1 MEDGSSQQHDSEG
14 PLVSSPVDQ
23 HRRSNGYH
31 SKNVS
36 IKERLSHFTWS
47 WFECTMSTG
56 ALATLLGQQPFTFDG
71 LEAIGK
77 IFFLL
82 NLVLFITFCGLITF
96 RFVMHPS
103 ALASSLHHPME
114 VRRAIERHATYR

>member
-1 MEDGSSQQHDSEG
+1 M
-14 PLVSSPVDQ
+14 SSPIDQ
-23 HRRSNGYH
+23 HRKSNGYH
-31 SKNVS
+31 SKHVS

-56 ALATLLGQQPFTFDG
+56 ALATLLGQQHFTFDG

-82 NLVLFITFCGLITF
+82 NVVLFISFCAMITF
-96 RFVMHPS
+96 RFIMHPS
-103 ALASSLHHPME
+103 ALASSLHHPNE
-114 VRRAIERHATYR
+114 VRRTTDQHATGEHGWG